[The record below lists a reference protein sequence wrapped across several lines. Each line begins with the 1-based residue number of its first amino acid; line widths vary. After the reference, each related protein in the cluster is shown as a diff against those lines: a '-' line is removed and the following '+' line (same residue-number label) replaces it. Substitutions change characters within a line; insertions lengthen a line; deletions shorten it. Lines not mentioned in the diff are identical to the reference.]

1 MSSFSSFYNDEEYYN
16 LVEPPTRRETPEQ
29 RLYLALLEC
38 ALHDLASKGPH
49 TRAEAREWFES
60 LDTRPGSF
68 VYACEALNMDAEK
81 VRRWV
86 LG

>member
-1 MSSFSSFYNDEEYYN
+1 MSSLHQQLDDDYYC
-16 LVEPPTRRETPEQ
+16 LVEQPTRGETPEQ

-38 ALHDLASKGPH
+38 ALHDLASKGSH
-49 TRAEAREWFES
+49 TRAEAREWIES
-60 LDTRPGSF
+60 SDTDAGSF
-68 VYACEALNMDAEK
+68 IYACEALNMDADN